1 MYPSPHSSHFTFG
14 FAAFFLYSPH
24 GIQFVLPN
32 YSWEWSLSWHVV
44 DLSGITPLKKTGSS
58 FYCQFSN
65 TSGSSSCA
73 GTSSPSFL
81 QAGVDFTWLEFVQV
95 SCRVW
100 AHVHNCPDV
109 SGKHCLLGIIHHL
122 SEYFEMFF

>member
-1 MYPSPHSSHFTFG
+1 MYPSPHSSHFILA

-58 FYCQFSN
+58 FPGSFQTQAAPPPVLGLQAHPS
-65 TSGSSSCA
+65 SRPGWILHGSSLCRSHA
-73 GTSSPSFL
+73 GCEHMCTTALMCQANTVFL
-81 QAGVDFTWLEFVQV
+81 E
-95 SCRVW
+95 
-100 AHVHNCPDV
+100 
-109 SGKHCLLGIIHHL
+109 
-122 SEYFEMFF
+122 